1 MLEGAPKRVLDEEV
15 EKEDEA
21 EDVETSEARGSARD
35 DARCVRLY
43 IVHGERAVMLCEA
56 VLQGACINA
65 RRQVKI
71 RYSLDECHG
80 FSR

>member
-1 MLEGAPKRVLDEEV
+1 MR
-15 EKEDEA
+15 
-21 EDVETSEARGSARD
+21 SALQ
-35 DARCVRLY
+35 VY